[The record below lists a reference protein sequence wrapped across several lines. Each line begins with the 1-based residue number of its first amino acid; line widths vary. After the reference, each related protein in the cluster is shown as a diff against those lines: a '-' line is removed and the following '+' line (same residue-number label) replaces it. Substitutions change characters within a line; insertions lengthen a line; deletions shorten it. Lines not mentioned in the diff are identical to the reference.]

1 MYTIFT
7 EIEAIVNNRPLT
19 HVSNSSDD
27 FKALT
32 PNYFFLGR
40 FNTMGKVCQD
50 AVGDESSQRK
60 WKQVVAITKQ
70 FWKKWLSKYLPTL
83 QQRDKWQTKSSEY

>member
-1 MYTIFT
+1 
-7 EIEAIVNNRPLT
+7 
-19 HVSNSSDD
+19 
-27 FKALT
+27 
-32 PNYFFLGR
+32 
-40 FNTMGKVCQD
+40 MGKVCQD

-70 FWKKWLSKYLPTL
+70 FWKKWLSEYLPTL